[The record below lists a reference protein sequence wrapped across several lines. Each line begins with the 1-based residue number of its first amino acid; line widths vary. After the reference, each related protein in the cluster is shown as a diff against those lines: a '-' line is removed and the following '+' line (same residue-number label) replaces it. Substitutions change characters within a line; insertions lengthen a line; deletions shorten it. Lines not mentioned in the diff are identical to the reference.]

1 MELTKVVHETYYSL
15 SNNNQIERRPL
26 MAETQ
31 KNVIAT
37 LEAVLP
43 KMSAETQSFLL
54 GYGEGLAEGFKRR
67 EETDAKDKS

>member
-1 MELTKVVHETYYSL
+1 
-15 SNNNQIERRPL
+15 